1 MSTVT
6 SLGFSIYS
14 TYNNKGIKN
23 AQKDV
28 TSLGSKVGGMA
39 KSIGSIAMKA
49 AVPIVLI
56 AAESVRSAVKFESS
70 MKKIQTQAGATAGDV
85 KTLSKQVLALA
96 PSTQQGPEKLSE
108 ALYHL
113 KSVGMDNVDAM
124 KSLKVASDLAA
135 VGGAD
140 LESTTNALA
149 GAWRTGIKGA
159 TSFAQSAATVN
170 AIIGAGNM
178 TMEDMVSAL
187 GTGILPTAKTFG
199 LTFSSVGAALAVFT
213 DEGVGAASAA
223 TRLRMTISLLGAPSK
238 AASKVLKTIGLTG
251 TELANEMRSPRG
263 LVGAVGLLKSKMDAA
278 GLSATKQAQL
288 LSMAFGGGK
297 SSSAI
302 MSLVN
307 NYDVL
312 QKKQNQVNA
321 SMGKYG
327 PAVAAQRKTAQAQ
340 FNLLKS
346 AVETMS
352 IELGNKLLPPV
363 TSFAEWIVQ
372 VGLPAAGKFKDA
384 IGDMIP
390 VDTIKSKIGQV
401 EDLLSNALK
410 STGVDKLIDK
420 LSPTTKKTTKY
431 QSYHL
436 PTYPV
441 RPTIQPGTTKAQ
453 AEAITKTLNPIKTF
467 KSGEGSG
474 AKALASAGK
483 ANPGGIMQTGENLSL
498 TQAKKLT
505 NAKGPS
511 VKNQLSKTITD
522 AISGL
527 DAKTVGKVLGHILG
541 VAFMFAMSG
550 IADLGKMI
558 TDVAKKVDW
567 VNVGKSI
574 GGNAIGFALGFLASL
589 GTDLF
594 SASFWKKHW
603 LDAIIG
609 VLSLVGIGKIAGPL
623 AKVFEHIPILK
634 VIAPLLKSIGDIG
647 KPFAKAFDVIWKPL
661 KKAFVDGFE
670 KEIPGAKGALGRFI
684 GTVLKNIDGWGAT
697 IYLKALYAIEG
708 VGRAMGGGSAKAIIA
723 VGKFFK
729 DILGVFP
736 AAVILMATA
745 GRSLS
750 EGILNGIVSLFTGI
764 GKWIDKH
771 IFKPFMDSIDSLF
784 EMHSPSKVMFTR
796 GVFIISGMLNG
807 ILNAIAGVGKWLS
820 KHVVIP
826 IKNAFSSAG
835 SWLYSKGRSI
845 VNGLTSGIANVASG
859 LSTWIG
865 KHVKNPTTA
874 VFKSAGTWI
883 KSKGS
888 DVINGFFDGLKAPW
902 SDVQKWVSGVAKWIK
917 KHKGPIELDRRL
929 LHPAGVALMQ
939 GLLKGLKVGF
949 KHVGSFIHNV
959 GTTIADTT
967 GKIPLDDLGKIITS
981 DGGPSNRG
989 YDAKAAGKA
998 QSFAKGI
1005 LGNYNWGSKEFGPL
1019 KSLWNQ
1025 ESGWSYTAT
1034 NPTSGAY
1041 GIPQSLPASKMA
1053 SAGKDWRTNY
1063 KTQILWG
1070 LDYIRSRYG
1079 TPAEA
1084 WDHEKAH
1091 NWYANG
1097 TPGASAG
1104 YAWVGERGPELM
1116 KMRGGERIIA
1126 NHDIGGGGGDNYYD
1140 LRGAIISSKKD
1151 FEDMVVAA
1159 NRNIKRKGRG

>member
-14 TYNNKGIKN
+14 TYDNKGIKN

-39 KSIGSIAMKA
+39 KSIGSIALKA
-49 AVPIVLI
+49 AAPIALI
-56 AAESVRSAVKFESS
+56 AAESIKSAVKFESS
-70 MKKIQTQAGATAGDV
+70 MKKIQTQAGGTAKDV
-85 KTLSKQVLALA
+85 KTLSKQVLSLA

-113 KSVGMDNVDAM
+113 KSVGMDNVTAM

-159 TSFAQSAATVN
+159 TTFAQSAATVN

-178 TMEDMVSAL
+178 TMEDMVAAL

-401 EDLLSNALK
+401 EDLLSGAFK
-410 STGVDKLIDK
+410 SSGIDK
-420 LSPTTKKTTKY
+420 IVSAISPAPKKPTTYK
-431 QSYHL
+431 SFHL
-436 PTYPV
+436 PTYPT
-441 RPTIQPGTTKAQ
+441 RPTIQPGTTAAQ
-453 AEAITKTLNPIKTF
+453 SKTLTSTLYPSKTF
-467 KSGEGSG
+467 KTGENSGGR
-474 AKALASAGK
+474 ALQSAGK

-498 TQAKKLT
+498 TQSKKLT
-505 NAKGPS
+505 NAKGPAAPNPLAKM
-511 VKNQLSKTITD
+511 VTG
-522 AISGL
+522 AIKGL
-527 DAKTVGKVLGHILG
+527 NPKVVGKALGSI
-541 VAFMFAMSG
+541 FG
-550 IADLGKMI
+550 IAIKSISNLGALI
-558 TDVAKKVDW
+558 EGLAKKIDW
-567 VNVGKSI
+567 VNVGKSF
-574 GGNAIGFALGFLASL
+574 GGNAIGFAIGFLSSF
-589 GTDLF
+589 GSDLF

-609 VLSLVGIGKIAGPL
+609 VLSIVGIGKLAGPL
-623 AKVFEHIPILK
+623 AKIFEHIPILK
-634 VIAPLLKSIGDIG
+634 SVAPLLKGIGDLA
-647 KPFAKAFDVIWKPL
+647 KPFVKAFDFIWKPL
-661 KKAFVDGFE
+661 KKAFIDGFTE
-670 KEIPGAKGALGRFI
+670 IIPGSKGALEKLI
-684 GTVLKNIDGWGAT
+684 GSIRKSIDGWGAT
-697 IYLKALYAIEG
+697 IYLKTLYAIEY
-708 VGRAMGGGSAKAIIA
+708 VGKAIGA
-723 VGKFFK
+723 GAGKGVLALGKFFTS
-729 DILGVFP
+729 ILAVIP
-736 AAVILMATA
+736 ATIILMATA

-750 EGILNGIVSLFTGI
+750 QGLLNGIVSLFTGI
-764 GKWIDKH
+764 GKWIDKNV
-771 IFKPFMDSIDSLF
+771 FQPFINSIDSLF
-784 EMHSPSKVMFTR
+784 EMHSPSKIMFTR
-796 GVFIISGMLNG
+796 GVFLIAGMLNG

-820 KHVVIP
+820 KHVVSP
-826 IKNAFSSAG
+826 IKNEFASAG
-835 SWLYSKGRSI
+835 SWLYSKGRSV
-845 VNGLTSGIANVASG
+845 VNGLTSGVASVASG
-859 LSTWIG
+859 LGSWIS
-865 KHVKNPTTA
+865 KHVKKPTVA
-874 VFKSAGTWI
+874 IFSNAGTWI

-888 DVINGFFDGLKAPW
+888 DVINGFLDGLKAPW
-902 SDVQKWVSGVAKWIK
+902 KDLQKWVSGVATWIK
-917 KHKGPIELDRRL
+917 KHKGPIELDRKL

-967 GKIPLDDLGKIITS
+967 GKIPLDSLGKIITS

-989 YDAKAAGKA
+989 YDAKAVGSA
-998 QSFAKGI
+998 QSFAQSI

-1025 ESGWSYTAT
+1025 ESGWSYTAK

-1041 GIPQSLPASKMA
+1041 GIPQALPASKMA
-1053 SAGKDWRTNY
+1053 SAGSDWRTNY
-1063 KTQILWG
+1063 KTQVLWG

-1126 NHDIGGGGGDNYYD
+1126 NKDIGGSGGGDHYYD

-1159 NRNIKRKGRG
+1159 NRNIKRKGRAT